1 MFWLGMLLGAFIGG
15 TLTLFMYACIIVG
28 KESDKMQER

>member
-15 TLTLFMYACIIVG
+15 ALTLVMYACIIVG
-28 KESDKMQER
+28 KESDKMLER